1 MDGKKHEKEKKKS
14 HKKSGHEET
23 ASTTGSSNPYKHSED
38 VKDEK
43 ADLDDEDN
51 KYHGSYLKKKLF
63 RGMADLN
70 MTITPDNE
78 KKLLVLAGGFAVFG
92 IIAWCFCKCLKKP
105 KK

>member
-1 MDGKKHEKEKKKS
+1 MDGKKPSKPKHHDNGVKI
-14 HKKSGHEET
+14 T
-23 ASTTGSSNPYKHSED
+23 AATSSSSNPFKSSGEVSE
-38 VKDEK
+38 VKDAK
-43 ADLDDEDN
+43 SDLDEEDN

-92 IIAWCFCKCLKKP
+92 MIAWCFCKCI
-105 KK
+105 